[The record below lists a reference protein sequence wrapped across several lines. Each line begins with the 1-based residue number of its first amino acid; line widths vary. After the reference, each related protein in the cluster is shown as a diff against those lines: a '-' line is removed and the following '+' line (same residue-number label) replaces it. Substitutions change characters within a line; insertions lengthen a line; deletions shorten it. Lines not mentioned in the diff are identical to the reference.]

1 MLPAGCRQ
9 LQAGSLRSPR
19 LLRPSAQ
26 RRDALS
32 LAPMIR
38 FRIQLATLFFVTA
51 TAQAQ
56 IQVELNF
63 KRLQYIAH
71 EPILAT
77 VRIANNSGRDIDLH
91 DDNGQHW
98 FGFEI
103 NAAEGRLLAPLKQEA
118 AEPALH
124 VEAGK
129 TVTRKINLTP
139 LFPVHDYGAYHV
151 RANVYFPD
159 LNKFFYSATKVFQ
172 VSDARPIWQKTVGV
186 PDGMPGGGEVRT
198 YSLLSNRFLDHTS
211 LYVRV
216 ENKNT
221 GVVYS
226 TYSLGRIIANE
237 DPQAELDRANQLHVL
252 HCAAPRSW
260 AYSHV
265 GLNGE
270 FLAHSTFLETK
281 TRPRLRRAADG
292 AVAVSGGT
300 LDVPIAESKRGP
312 AQKLSDRPAPNA
324 AED

>member
-1 MLPAGCRQ
+1 M
-9 LQAGSLRSPR
+9 
-19 LLRPSAQ
+19 
-26 RRDALS
+26 
-32 LAPMIR
+32 M
-38 FRIQLATLFFVTA
+38 FRIQLAALLFLVA

-56 IQVELNF
+56 IQVELSF

-77 VRIANNSGRDIDLH
+77 VKIANNSGRDIDLH
-91 DDNGQHW
+91 DDSGQHW

-103 NAAEGRLLAPLKQEA
+103 TADEGRLLTPLNREA

-129 TVTRKINLTP
+129 TVTRKVNLTS
-139 LFPVHDYGAYHV
+139 LFPVHDFGAYHV

-172 VSDARPIWQKTVGV
+172 VGDARPIWQKTVGV
-186 PDGMPGGGEVRT
+186 PEGMPGAGEVRT
-198 YSLLSNRFLDHTS
+198 FSLLSNRALDHTS

-216 ENKNT
+216 ENRNN

-226 TYSLGRIIANE
+226 TYSLGRIIASE
-237 DPQAELDRANQLHVL
+237 EPQAEVDRANQLHVL

-270 FLAHSTFLETK
+270 LLARSTFLETK
-281 TRPRLRRAADG
+281 TRPRLRHTPDGTIAVNGGMLDAPSAD
-292 AVAVSGGT
+292 
-300 LDVPIAESKRGP
+300 SKRSP
-312 AQKLSDRPAPNA
+312 APKLSDRPPANA
-324 AED
+324 ADD

>member
-1 MLPAGCRQ
+1 MKF
-9 LQAGSLRSPR
+9 SLH
-19 LLRPSAQ
+19 
-26 RRDALS
+26 
-32 LAPMIR
+32 LA
-38 FRIQLATLFFVTA
+38 ALFFLGA

-56 IQVELNF
+56 IQVELKF

-77 VRIANNSGRDIDLH
+77 IKIANLSGRDIDLH

-103 NAAEGRLLAPLKQEA
+103 NAGEGRLLAPFKQETP
-118 AEPALH
+118 EPALH

-139 LFPVHDYGAYHV
+139 LFPVHDFGSYHV

-172 VSDARPIWQKTVGV
+172 VTDARAIWQKTVGI
-186 PDGMPGGGEVRT
+186 PEGMPGAGEVRT
-198 YSLLSNRFLDHTS
+198 YSLLSNRFPDHTA

-216 ENKNT
+216 ENKNS
-221 GVVYS
+221 GLVYT
-226 TYSLGRIIANE
+226 TYSLGRVIANDE
-237 DPQAELDRANQLHVL
+237 PQAELDRANQLHVL

-260 AYSHV
+260 AYSHI
-265 GLNGE
+265 GWNGE
-270 FLAHSTFLETK
+270 LLAHSTFLETK
-281 TRPRLRRAADG
+281 SRPRLRHAADG
-292 AVAVSGGT
+292 AIAVSGGM
-300 LDVPIAESKRGP
+300 LNVPVAESKRAP
-312 AQKLSDRPAPNA
+312 APKLSERPPANT